1 MQKHSFAD
9 VPQNSCKRLQLR
21 CFSCEICQIFKNNC
35 FEKHLK
41 STASAVGNVK
51 KEVRFDDYE
60 SEIKLLCNH

>member
-9 VPQNSCKRLQLR
+9 VPQNSCKRLQLI
-21 CFSCEICQIFKNNC
+21 CFCQIFKNNC